1 MLHPF
6 LADILEGNDQMHA
19 AEAIADNGL
28 VAIVRLDDL
37 SAAVPV
43 TETLLRGGVKSI
55 EFTFTNPLAGR
66 AIEHVRLAMGESAN
80 VGAGTVL
87 DPETARIAILSG
99 AEFVVTP
106 TLNLATIELCNRYGV
121 PTVIGAFTPTE
132 ILTAWQAGA
141 SYVKVFPATVGGPQY
156 LKDVRGPLPQVK
168 LIPTGGVNIDNA
180 AAFIRAGASAI
191 AVGSNLVDAP
201 TVSGERWAEL
211 EERARQFEQAVLA
224 ARDEQ

>member
-1 MLHPF
+1 MRT
-6 LADILEGNDQMHA
+6 G
-19 AEAIADNGL
+19 EAIADNGL
-28 VAIVRLDDL
+28 IAIVRLDDL
-37 SAAVPV
+37 SAAVPLA
-43 TETLLRGGVKSI
+43 EALLRGGVKNV

-66 AIEHVRLAMGESAN
+66 VIEQVRLALDENAN

-87 DPETARIAILSG
+87 DPETARNAILSG

-141 SYVKVFPATVGGPQY
+141 TYVKVFPATVVGPQY

-168 LIPTGGVNIDNA
+168 LIPTGGVNVDNA
-180 AAFIRAGASAI
+180 AAFVRAGASAI

-201 TVSGERWAEL
+201 TVSAERWDVL
-211 EERARQFEQAVLA
+211 EERARQFSEVVVA
-224 ARDEQ
+224 ARQEG

>member
-1 MLHPF
+1 MRT
-6 LADILEGNDQMHA
+6 G
-19 AEAIADNGL
+19 EAIADNGL
-28 VAIVRLDDL
+28 IAIVRLDDL
-37 SAAVPV
+37 SAAVPL
-43 TETLLRGGVKSI
+43 TAALLRGGVKNV

-66 AIEHVRLAMGESAN
+66 VIEQVRLALHENAN

-87 DPETARIAILSG
+87 DPETARNAILSG

-141 SYVKVFPATVGGPQY
+141 TYVKVFPATVVGPQY

-180 AAFIRAGASAI
+180 AAFVRAGASAI

-201 TVSGERWAEL
+201 TVSAERWDVL
-211 EERARQFEQAVLA
+211 EERARQFSQVVVA
-224 ARDEQ
+224 ARQAG

>member
-1 MLHPF
+1 MRT
-6 LADILEGNDQMHA
+6 G
-19 AEAIADNGL
+19 EAIADNGL
-28 VAIVRLDDL
+28 IAIVRLDDL
-37 SAAVPV
+37 SAAVPL
-43 TETLLRGGVKSI
+43 TEALLRGGVKNV

-66 AIEHVRLAMGESAN
+66 VIEQVRLALDENAN

-87 DPETARIAILSG
+87 DPETARNAILSG

-141 SYVKVFPATVGGPQY
+141 TYVKVFPATVVGPQY

-180 AAFIRAGASAI
+180 AAFVRAGASAI

-201 TVSGERWAEL
+201 TVSAERWDVL
-211 EERARQFEQAVLA
+211 EERARQFSEVVVA
-224 ARDEQ
+224 ARQEG

>member
-1 MLHPF
+1 
-6 LADILEGNDQMHA
+6 MHA
-19 AEAIADNGL
+19 AESIADNGL

-43 TETLLRGGVKSI
+43 TEALLRGGVKSV

-66 AIEHVRLAMGESAN
+66 AIEQVRLALGGSAN

-168 LIPTGGVNIDNA
+168 LIPTGGVNLENA

-201 TVSGERWAEL
+201 TVSGERWDEL
-211 EERARQFEQAVLA
+211 EERARQFSQVVAA
-224 ARDEQ
+224 ARQE